1 MQEYGLNVAVKKPL
15 NAIVFCIT
23 AKIVGTS
30 VSDPEPNDLL
40 LFARVVEEGSF
51 SRAAEKLG
59 IPVSTASRGITRL
72 EKSLGE
78 RLLLRTTRK
87 LTVTE
92 LGLAVAEQARQVLLA
107 AAAAAAVAN
116 SRQLKPSGL
125 LRITMASDLGL
136 LASFVAEF
144 LATYPAI
151 TAEIDMSVRI
161 VDLIG
166 ENFDIA
172 LRVGI
177 APMKDDARVA
187 ARPVLQLRAGLYASP
202 TYLKR
207 RGAPRDPEALFN
219 HDAVHGLTRSGE
231 PLRWSLQRAGV
242 RWEGVP
248 TARATTNSPE
258 LVLRLAAEGTGIV
271 LAVHGSADPYVKSG
285 QLLRVLPEWDVPPA
299 TLWAVF
305 PGRRL
310 MPAKTRVFLDAL
322 QARFGNS
329 SAQGRR

>member
-1 MQEYGLNVAVKKPL
+1 MATPAELSHL
-15 NAIVFCIT
+15 
-23 AKIVGTS
+23 
-30 VSDPEPNDLL
+30 EPNDLL
-40 LFARVVEEGSF
+40 LFARIVDEGSF

-59 IPVSTASRGITRL
+59 VPVSTASRRITEL
-72 EKSLGE
+72 EKRLGE

-92 LGLAVAEQARQVLLA
+92 LGLAIAEYGRQVLLA
-107 AAAAAAVAN
+107 AEAAEAVAK
-116 SRQLKPSGL
+116 SRQLKPSGR
-125 LRITMASDLGL
+125 LRVTMASDLGL
-136 LASFVAEF
+136 LAPFIADF

-151 TAEIDMSVRI
+151 TVEIDVSVRI

-177 APMKDDARVA
+177 EPMKDDATLA
-187 ARPVLQLRAGLYASP
+187 ARPVLQLQGGLYASP
-202 TYLKR
+202 MYLKR
-207 RGAPRDPEALFN
+207 RGTPRDPEALFN

-248 TARATTNSPE
+248 AARASINSPE
-258 LVLRLAAEGTGIV
+258 LVLRLAAQGMGIA
-271 LAVHGSADPYVKSG
+271 LSAHGSAEPYVKSG
-285 QLLRVLPEWDVPPA
+285 QLARVLAEWDTPPA

-310 MPAKTRVFLDAL
+310 LPAKTRVLLEAL
-322 QARFGNS
+322 KARFVNS
-329 SAQGRR
+329 PAQERQ